1 MSEQALKPA
10 PSGATS
16 TTGGAAT
23 GNYPA
28 LFSGKAEPAAGK
40 ELPVVA
46 VAKED
51 MERLVQELNA
61 GSRSI
66 GRDLHFQVEMGIGYA
81 VIEVLDSETGEV
93 IRQIPQDKV
102 ALDLSNNGSVQIR
115 LFDDLV

>member
-1 MSEQALKPA
+1 MSEQAVKLSL
-10 PSGATS
+10 SGTS
-16 TTGGAAT
+16 SATGGAAT

-51 MERLVQELNA
+51 MERLVQDLNTT
-61 GSRSI
+61 SRSI
-66 GRDLHFQVEMGIGYA
+66 GRDLHFQVDMDIGYA
-81 VIEVLDSETGEV
+81 IIEVLDSETGEV

-102 ALDLSNNGSVQIR
+102 ALDLNNNGSVQIR